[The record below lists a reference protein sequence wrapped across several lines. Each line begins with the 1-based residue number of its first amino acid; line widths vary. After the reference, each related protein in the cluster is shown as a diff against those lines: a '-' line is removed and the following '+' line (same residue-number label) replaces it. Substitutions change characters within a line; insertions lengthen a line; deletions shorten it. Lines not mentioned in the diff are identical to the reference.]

1 MTNTFLSTLFA
12 GKPKDQAILIW
23 TKVDKFSRYFKDPHE
38 AQTRSEALAHTSD
51 VYFGVCTASGEFAK
65 VKSNSKKRPTIE
77 EVVGCPALFL
87 DLDYG
92 ESHQKKN
99 IPPTEKDAIALV
111 MRMPCPPTYIVNS
124 GNGLHAY
131 WMLSEFYLIKNDED
145 RKLIDSMSYSWQA
158 KCKKLAADFDW
169 DIDSTFDLARILRVP
184 GTLNRKTSNLK
195 DVTVLQYS
203 EQTYTIKQLQDYLDG
218 VLVSSPSRRVKPASS
233 EDADA
238 LILDPKASVNFEKYN
253 ELCREEPKFKQSFE
267 RTRKNMKDTS
277 PSSYDM
283 SLATYAANAGWT
295 DQEIV
300 NLIIA
305 SRKLHN
311 NDLKLRE
318 DYYRRTLARAR
329 TVTRMEVERVEIEIA
344 ANAEV
349 VEDKNENIKNVSI
362 ALGIDVSKFIKY
374 TGDKPTY
381 VLYLAGD
388 HEITF
393 VGAEALMNQR
403 LFAKLVM
410 EKLDISIPTFKAK
423 EWDNIKT
430 LLNESIEVIDG
441 GRDSHEIKVF
451 ESMLATYL
459 TEQFDI
465 EDDSESHAA
474 RFADNRPAKYKENI
488 VFLLQ
493 SFMTF
498 AKTRFN
504 ETGDR
509 RKYTVFLKQ
518 LGSDNL
524 KASVRV
530 RDRKATRV
538 TSKFVWTVPTSVMDI
553 YYDLGGYG
561 QQSEEEAFLDNHID
575 A

>member
-1 MTNTFLSTLFA
+1 MNNSFLSTLFA

-23 TKVDKFSRYFKDPHE
+23 TKVDKFSRYYKDPEE
-38 AQTRSEALAHTSD
+38 AQTKAETLAHSSD

-65 VKSNSKKRPTIE
+65 TKNNNKKRPTIE
-77 EVVGCPALFL
+77 EVVGLPAFFL

-92 ESHQKKN
+92 SSHQKKN

-131 WMLSEFYLIKNDED
+131 WMLKEFFLIKNEDD
-145 RKLIDSMSYSWQA
+145 RKLVDSISYSWQA

-184 GTLNRKTSNLK
+184 GTLNRKTNDLK
-195 DVTVLQYS
+195 NVTVLQYS
-203 EQTYTIKQLQDYLDG
+203 EQTYTIQELQDYLDG
-218 VLVSSPSRRVKPASS
+218 VLVSSPSRRVKLANS
-233 EDADA
+233 DDVDA
-238 LILDPKASVNFEKYN
+238 LVLDAKAEVNFNKYS

-267 RTRKNMKDTS
+267 RTRKSMKDTS

-283 SLATYAANAGWT
+283 SLATFAANAGWT

-305 SRKLHN
+305 SRKFHN

-329 TVTRMEVERVEIEIA
+329 TVTRVEVERIEIEIA

-349 VEDKNENIKNVSI
+349 VEDKNENIKNASI
-362 ALGIDVSKFIKY
+362 ALTIDISKFIQY

-393 VGAEALMNQR
+393 VGGEPLMNQR
-403 LFAKLVM
+403 IFSRLVM
-410 EKLDISIPTFKAK
+410 EKLRITIPTFKTK
-423 EWDNIKT
+423 EWDNIKR
-430 LLNESIEVIDG
+430 LLNDGIEVIDG

-451 ESMLATYL
+451 ETMLATYL

-465 EDDSESHAA
+465 EDNTESHSS
-474 RFADNRPAKYKENI
+474 RFAENKPAKYKDNV

-498 AKTRFN
+498 AKTRFS
-504 ETGDR
+504 EVPDR
-509 RKYTVFLKQ
+509 RKYVVFLKQ
-518 LGSDNL
+518 LGSENF
-524 KASVRV
+524 KASVRIK
-530 RDRKATRV
+530 DRKGPKE
-538 TSKFVWTVPTSVMDI
+538 TSKYVWTIPATVMSI
-553 YYDLGGYG
+553 YLDLGGYG
-561 QQSEEEAFLDNHID
+561 QQSEEQAFLDEFID
-575 A
+575 